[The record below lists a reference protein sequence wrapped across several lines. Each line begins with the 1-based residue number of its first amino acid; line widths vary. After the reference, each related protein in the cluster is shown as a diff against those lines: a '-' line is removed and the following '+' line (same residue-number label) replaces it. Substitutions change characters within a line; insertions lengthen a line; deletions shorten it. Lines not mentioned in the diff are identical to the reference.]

1 MAVNPNTQ
9 FSSGA
14 VYTADEANRFPRG
27 VMAFGTSTATTTP
40 GAVESTQITAS
51 AFTAVANRYYRIT
64 YYEHE
69 NAGNTHRFI
78 RRRMDMDMGMTF
90 NPSKAAIALVGLIC
104 MTVLIAIGAIQQ
116 DQGLPI
122 ITMIIGYAV
131 GNGIQ
136 ALSNKQVEPIIRK
149 KDPK

>member
-1 MAVNPNTQ
+1 MKSMPNCLLLVGLTK
-9 FSSGA
+9 
-14 VYTADEANRFPRG
+14 N
-27 VMAFGTSTATTTP
+27 
-40 GAVESTQITAS
+40 
-51 AFTAVANRYYRIT
+51 
-64 YYEHE
+64 E
-69 NAGNTHRFI
+69 NAGDTDGFI

-90 NPSKAAIALVGLIC
+90 NPSKALIALVGLVC
-104 MTVLIAIGAIQQ
+104 MTVLIAVGAIEQ